1 MRKISLISMLI
12 AISMCIFIIEAQ
24 IPLPVPFP
32 GVKAGLSNIIVLVT
46 LILLGRREA
55 FFVLV
60 IRIILSYFVTGHG
73 MLYSLVGGVFAF
85 FIMAVFI
92 KPLKNYIWV
101 LSVFGAV
108 SHNTGQIITA
118 VFLMG
123 KAMLSYYPVLI
134 ISGIITGTFTGIIA
148 QTVISRS
155 NYVKKLFSDLRKE
168 EK

>member
-1 MRKISLISMLI
+1 MRKTSLLAMLI

-46 LILLGRREA
+46 LILLGKREA
-55 FFVLV
+55 FIVL
-60 IRIILSYFVTGHG
+60 ILRVVLSSLITGHG
-73 MLYSLVGGVFAF
+73 MLYSLAGGIFAF
-85 FIMAVFI
+85 LMMAVLQ

-101 LSVFGAV
+101 LSIFSAI
-108 SHNTGQIITA
+108 SHNTGQITVA

-134 ISGIITGTFTGIIA
+134 ISGIITGAFTGIVA
-148 QTVISRS
+148 QTVILKS
-155 NYVKKLFSDLRKE
+155 NYVKKLFSNLRE
-168 EK
+168 E

>member
-1 MRKISLISMLI
+1 MRKTSLLAMLI

-55 FFVLV
+55 VLV
-60 IRIILSYFVTGHG
+60 LAIKIILSYFITGHG
-73 MLYSLVGGVFAF
+73 ILYSISGGVFAF
-85 FIMAVFI
+85 FIMAVFL

-108 SHNTGQIITA
+108 FHNTGQIIVS

-134 ISGIITGTFTGIIA
+134 ISGIITGAFTGIIA
-148 QTVISRS
+148 QAVIAKSD
-155 NYVKKLFSDLRKE
+155 YVKKLFSDLRKE